1 VSFDDKLG
9 KILVDHS
16 RPEVTTFKHAM
27 NYNMRENRK
36 RMIFLAKSMVSQP
49 SSYPAAMWAL
59 IAKQPLWYD
68 FFSTKCMGPE
78 DGAQPV
84 EAKVTE

>member
-9 KILVDHS
+9 KIPVKHS
-16 RPEVTTFKHAM
+16 KPDVSTFKHAI
-27 NYNMRENRK
+27 NHNMRENRK
-36 RMIFLAKSMVSQP
+36 KMIHLAKGMVNTP

-78 DGAQPV
+78 DGADPV